1 MRNFPEARRF
11 SGWST
16 EAYSALGLYRYSAI
30 KECHDRLPRD
40 QRRSFALLNGHVPFG
55 VHAIFEQSAK
65 YITLVR
71 EPADRAVSNF
81 YYLLETPAE
90 PLFYPHLKEMTFCEY
105 VASDLCL
112 DNSQVRA
119 LSGCTE
125 LGPHWDGR
133 RPLRAASVK
142 PEHLEAA
149 KRNIERHFLAA
160 APLECFTDLLVLLRL
175 IYDWPLKGIRFT
187 RRNVTKTRP
196 PLLQIP
202 IEVRLMISEKFRLD
216 RELHEWVTAR
226 FRAQLRELGS
236 AFAFDRE
243 AFDRMNARRTW
254 WTRAVAM
261 AWCSGA
267 RQGSAEGERPQQPPI
282 RRRWRSLTLR
292 LALISNRRGL
302 SRGSAT
308 NSDIKPSSAP
318 KQQ

>member
-1 MRNFPEARRF
+1 LHKPDLLIFLHIGKTGGTTLSDVLVRNFPESRRF

-16 EAYSALGLYRYSAI
+16 EAYSAIGLYRYSAI
-30 KECHDRLPRD
+30 KEYHDRLPRD

-90 PLFYPHLKEMTFCEY
+90 PLFYPHLKDMTFRDY

-125 LGPHWDGR
+125 LGPQWDGS
-133 RPLRAASVK
+133 RPLRAAPVG

-175 IYDWPLKGIRFT
+175 IFDWPLKAIKFT

-216 RELHEWVTAR
+216 RELYDWVTAR
-226 FRAQLRELGS
+226 FRSQLQDLGG
-236 AFAFDRE
+236 AFLHERE
-243 AFDRMNARRTW
+243 AFDRMNVRRSW
-254 WTRAVAM
+254 WMRDM
-261 AWCSGA
+261 A
-267 RQGSAEGERPQQPPI
+267 SAE
-282 RRRWRSLTLR
+282 
-292 LALISNRRGL
+292 
-302 SRGSAT
+302 
-308 NSDIKPSSAP
+308 
-318 KQQ
+318 